1 VTRSKGL
8 RARNGR
14 FRTKELT
21 KSREGILCFV
31 RQGTLNHL
39 LFFGYFLGVSNQLTE
54 CFQSGAAAPTA
65 FLLPLHMQCR

>member
-1 VTRSKGL
+1 MAEQV
-8 RARNGR
+8 
-14 FRTKELT
+14 
-21 KSREGILCFV
+21 
-31 RQGTLNHL
+31 TLNHL